1 MTKNDQPFDGEYG
14 LAGPLR
20 KCQQQANHL
29 PANTQMAA
37 NSAGLWFAGYFTH
50 PEKKRTQFP
59 QNTVLRVLET
69 A

>member
-1 MTKNDQPFDGEYG
+1 MRKNDQPFNGENG

-37 NSAGLWFAGYFTH
+37 NGAGLWFAGYFTH